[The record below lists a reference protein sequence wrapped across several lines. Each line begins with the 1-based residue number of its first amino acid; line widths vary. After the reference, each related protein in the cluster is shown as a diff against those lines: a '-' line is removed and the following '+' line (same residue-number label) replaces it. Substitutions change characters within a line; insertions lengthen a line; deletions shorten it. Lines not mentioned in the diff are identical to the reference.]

1 MRDDIMKNT
10 TNTFEGRDATR
21 NPLHALLDQGQSL
34 WLDHITRDLVRG
46 GELQRLIDEDG
57 LRGQTSNPTIFQE
70 AIAAGTAYDDQIAE
84 LARAGHDARA
94 IFEALAVTDI
104 QDACDLFRPLYER
117 TNGADGFV
125 SIEVSPHLAH
135 DNQGTIAEARRLWQA
150 VARPN
155 LLVKT
160 PGTAAG
166 APVVE
171 QLLREGI
178 NVNITLLFAL
188 RNHEQVMWRYISA
201 LEERAMAGQPID
213 QIASVASFFVSR
225 VDTLV
230 DKQIEARLAQTR
242 DAEQQT
248 QLRRLLGT
256 VAIANA
262 KLAYERFQT
271 IFGGERFQ
279 RLQARG
285 ARVQRVLWA
294 STSTKNPA
302 YRDVRYVEELI
313 GSDTIVTAPLKTIQ
327 AFKDHGQVRR
337 TVDMNLEDARA
348 TLAALQSFG
357 IDYDAVTQ
365 QLEDEGVA
373 AFAKSYDELLA
384 GVERKRAQL
393 ARGAERA
400 VGEQP

>member
-1 MRDDIMKNT
+1 MPKYRCK
-10 TNTFEGRDATR
+10 
-21 NPLHALLDQGQSL
+21 
-34 WLDHITRDLVRG
+34 V
-46 GELQRLIDEDG
+46 
-57 LRGQTSNPTIFQE
+57 
-70 AIAAGTAYDDQIAE
+70 
-84 LARAGHDARA
+84 
-94 IFEALAVTDI
+94 
-104 QDACDLFRPLYER
+104 
-117 TNGADGFV
+117 
-125 SIEVSPHLAH
+125 
-135 DNQGTIAEARRLWQA
+135 
-150 VARPN
+150 
-155 LLVKT
+155 

-171 QLLREGI
+171 QLRREGI

-188 RNHEQVMWRYISA
+188 RNHERVMWHYISA
-201 LEERAMAGQPID
+201 LEERAMASLPID

-230 DKQIEARLAQTR
+230 DKQIEVRMAQTR
-242 DAEQQT
+242 DADQQT
-248 QLRRLLGT
+248 QLCCLLGT

-262 KLAYERFQT
+262 KLAYERFRA

-313 GSDTIVTAPLKTIQ
+313 GSDTIVTAPLKTNQ

-337 TVDMNLEDARA
+337 TVDTDLEGARA
-348 TLAALQSFG
+348 TIAALQSFG

-365 QLEDEGVA
+365 QLEDEGIA
-373 AFAKSYDELLA
+373 AFPTSYDELLA
-384 GVERKRAQL
+384 GVERKRTQL

-400 VGEQP
+400 VGE

>member
-1 MRDDIMKNT
+1 MKDT
-10 TNTFEGRDATR
+10 TSTLQGRNAS
-21 NPLHALLDQGQSL
+21 NNSLCALSGQGQSL

-46 GELQRLIDEDG
+46 GELRRLIVEDG
-57 LRGQTSNPTIFQE
+57 LRGETSNPTIFHE
-70 AIAAGTAYDDQIAE
+70 AIAAGTAYDDQLAE
-84 LARAGHDARA
+84 LARSGHDAAA

-104 QDACDLFRPLYER
+104 QEACDLFRPLYDS
-117 TNGADGFV
+117 TDGADGFV
-125 SIEVSPHLAH
+125 SIEVSPQLAH
-135 DNQGTIAEARRLWQA
+135 DSQGMIAEARRLWQR

-155 LLVKT
+155 LMVKL

-166 APVVE
+166 APAVE

-178 NVNITLLFAL
+178 NINITLLFAL
-188 RNHEQVMWRYISA
+188 RNHERVMWRYISA
-201 LEERAMAGQPID
+201 LEQRATAGQPLD
-213 QIASVASFFVSR
+213 HIASVASFFVSR

-230 DKQIEARLAQTR
+230 DKQVEARIGQTR

-248 QLRRLLGT
+248 QLRRLLGN

-262 KLAYERFQT
+262 KLAYERFRA

-279 RLQARG
+279 RLRARG

-313 GSDTIVTAPLKTIQ
+313 GPDTVVTAPLKTIQ

-337 TVDMNLEDARA
+337 TVDTDVEGARA
-348 TLAALQSFG
+348 TLALLKSFG
-357 IDYDAVTQ
+357 VDYDAVTQ
-365 QLEDEGVA
+365 QLEDEGIA
-373 AFAKSYDELLA
+373 AFVKSYDELLA
-384 GVERKRAQL
+384 GVEQKRARF
-393 ARGAERA
+393 ARGAERV
-400 VGEQP
+400 VGLEH